1 MASFENLN
9 CSNVLR
15 YFEEISKIPRGSG
28 NEKQISDYI
37 VDFARKRDLWV
48 KQDEALNVL
57 IKKPPS
63 NGF

>member
-48 KQDEALNVL
+48 KQD
-57 IKKPPS
+57 
-63 NGF
+63 